1 LFTQSQNQ
9 IIMFNFR
16 NVFFIL
22 SFSTI
27 FIGFITAQPPPP
39 PPAAKEGNVKQIR
52 QQDSLKTLPATERFS
67 SADGR
72 FTISL
77 PQSISGYSALT
88 PKGTGVN
95 VSGSSYQWRIKE
107 GIVVV
112 NYYDL
117 LDQNLV
123 LTTEQDQLNYLSGFM
138 GGILKS
144 LKAELVSSS
153 KMKLED
159 FNGIKSQIRFQDGL
173 KGTQRT
179 YLVNKRQ
186 YSLTAVFDKD
196 VSDAENLINKAFDSF
211 NLISQSKIDEE
222 IRLKI
227 EQSTPAPLP
236 QEPIAKKEKSDAEDE
251 GIKGKVKSVT
261 TESEDLSG
269 TWSIQ
274 GRHFNSIEDYNTI
287 GNIIKRVSF
296 DSKAKPF
303 QVTVYGYI
311 DGARVSS
318 SEMINYDSDP
328 PLMALRAAGTKEEG
342 KFDLRYDYKHEYK
355 YVNGKLAENKWI
367 RNNGVMWIRYVYNH
381 KDNKVEKLVYSE
393 NGKLNQKYLSILD
406 DKGNE
411 VERTNFN
418 VLGMDRD
425 GDTKYSIKYDSF
437 DEQGNWTKKTTSKLV
452 TENGKQVYK
461 LWNIYYRTITYYP

>member
-1 LFTQSQNQ
+1 
-9 IIMFNFR
+9 MFNFR
-16 NVFFIL
+16 NVFFL
-22 SFSTI
+22 LLFSAI
-27 FIGFITAQPPPP
+27 FSGVITAQPPPP
-39 PPAAKEGNVKQIR
+39 PSAAKEGSVKQIR

-72 FTISL
+72 FVIAL
-77 PQSISGYSALT
+77 PQSISGFAAIT
-88 PKGTGVN
+88 PKGAGIN
-95 VSGSSYQWRIKE
+95 VSGSNYLWQIKE
-107 GIVVV
+107 GGIQI
-112 NYYDL
+112 NYFDY
-117 LDQNLV
+117 LDQNFSV
-123 LTTEQDQLNYLSGFM
+123 TTEKDFADYFAGVTESTVNPS
-138 GGILKS
+138 
-144 LKAELVSSS
+144 KAKIISSTRI
-153 KMKLED
+153 KLGN
-159 FNGIKSQIRFQDGL
+159 FNGIKLDFQLPNGL
-173 KGTQRT
+173 KGTYRN
-179 YLVNKRQ
+179 YLIDKRQ
-186 YSLTAVFDKD
+186 YSLTALFVQD
-196 VSDAENLINKAFDSF
+196 VSEAENLINKAFDSF

-236 QEPIAKKEKSDAEDE
+236 QEPIAKKERSEGEDE
-251 GIKGKVKSVT
+251 GLKGKVKTVT

-274 GRHFNSIEDYNTI
+274 GRHLNSIEDYNNI
-287 GNIIKRVSF
+287 GNLIKRISF

-311 DGARVSS
+311 DGARVSN

-355 YVNGKLAENKWI
+355 YINGKLAENKWI
-367 RNNGVMWIRYVYNH
+367 RNNGVLWIRYVYNH
-381 KDNKVEKLVYSE
+381 KDNQVEELVYSE
-393 NGKLNQKYLSILD
+393 DGKLNQKYLSILD

-411 VERTNFN
+411 VERINFN
-418 VLGMDRD
+418 VLGIQRD
-425 GDTKYSIKYDSF
+425 GDSKYSIKYDSF

-452 TENGKQVYK
+452 SENGKQIYK